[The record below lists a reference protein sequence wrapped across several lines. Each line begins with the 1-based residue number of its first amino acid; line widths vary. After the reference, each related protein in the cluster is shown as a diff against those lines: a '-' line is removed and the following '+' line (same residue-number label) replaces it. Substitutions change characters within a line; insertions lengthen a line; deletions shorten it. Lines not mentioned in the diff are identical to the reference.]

1 MVFNH
6 SERKLGIK
14 NRIEVSNYKLRL
26 KQLIRYPDYIFDTFD
41 SFYYLIHDFI
51 QVTKID
57 IGFDHFIF
65 FGYCC
70 YQIKGHFLIVLS
82 EFDYEY
88 LKYFLFS
95 TLLFCIYWYC
105 QVLVIVENR
114 NLFFKST
121 ILHNIITF
129 KLFCTKHY
137 FHSVNHFEQNSN
149 RNDASNAF
157 CGFMNILT
165 KLCKSNIQS
174 HCPYANFLPA
184 SLSSKVFNFITC
196 CRLERT

>member
-1 MVFNH
+1 MVFNN

-14 NRIEVSNYKLRL
+14 NRIEVSIYKFRL
-26 KQLIRYPDYIFDTFD
+26 KQLIRRYTLDTF
-41 SFYYLIHDFI
+41 YHLIHNFI

-65 FGYCC
+65 FVYCC

-95 TLLFCIYWYC
+95 TLLFASIWYC

-137 FHSVNHFEQNSN
+137 FHSVNHFELNSSL
-149 RNDASNAF
+149 NDASSNAF
-157 CGFMNILT
+157 CGLMNIST
-165 KLCKSNIQS
+165 KLCK
-174 HCPYANFLPA
+174 
-184 SLSSKVFNFITC
+184 
-196 CRLERT
+196 